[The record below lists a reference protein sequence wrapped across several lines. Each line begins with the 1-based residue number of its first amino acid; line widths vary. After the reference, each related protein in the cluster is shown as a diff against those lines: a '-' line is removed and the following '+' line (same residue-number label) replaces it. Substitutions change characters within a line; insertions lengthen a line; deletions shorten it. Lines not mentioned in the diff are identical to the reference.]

1 MTGSAEAVRK
11 ANLLVGDRVR
21 LTAID
26 ENDMATIAGWY
37 QDTHFLRLY
46 DSAPAY
52 PKTEKQIQERI
63 KESQDD
69 ERTFIFAVRL
79 REGDEMIGLLELDGI
94 SWSHGTSFVS
104 IGIGDKVHRHQGYGK
119 EAMRLALR
127 FAFDELNLHR
137 LCLTVF
143 SYNEAAIAL
152 YRQLGFRHEGTYREH
167 LQRDGQR
174 HDMHLYG
181 ILRREWEES
190 RVTDESG

>member
-1 MTGSAEAVRK
+1 VTGSAEAVRK

-69 ERTFIFAVRL
+69 E
-79 REGDEMIGLLELDGI
+79 
-94 SWSHGTSFVS
+94 
-104 IGIGDKVHRHQGYGK
+104 
-119 EAMRLALR
+119 
-127 FAFDELNLHR
+127 LNLHR